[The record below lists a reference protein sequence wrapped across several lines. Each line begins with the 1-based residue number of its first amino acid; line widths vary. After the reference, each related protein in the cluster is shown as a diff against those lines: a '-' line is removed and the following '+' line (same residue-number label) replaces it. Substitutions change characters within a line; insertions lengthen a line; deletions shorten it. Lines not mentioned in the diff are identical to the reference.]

1 MEQKDFLKRFA
12 AGVFFILCL
21 GLVIGVV
28 FVIGVEKGLTESKF
42 EMTALF
48 RKVGGLQVGAPVHVS
63 GVTVGTVQDISF
75 LDEEIEGRGVQVHM
89 SLYKK
94 YEKQLRKS
102 SRIAVINQGVL
113 GEKLVDITTDP
124 KTHRE
129 DLSRPVVGVDPLEV
143 QDLAET
149 FGAAAE
155 SLLATSKTIGTVTHE
170 INLISDKTR
179 RVLDRVEQK
188 IIDGDL
194 FKLF

>member
-1 MEQKDFLKRFA
+1 METKEYIKKFI
-12 AGVFFILCL
+12 AGVFFVLCV
-21 GLVIGVV
+21 GLVVGVV
-28 FVIGVEKGLTESKF
+28 FVIGIEKGLTEPKF

-48 RKVGGLQVGAPVHVS
+48 HKVGGLAVGAPVRVS
-63 GVTVGTVQDISF
+63 GVTVGTVADIQF
-75 LDEEIEGRGVQVHM
+75 MDEEVEGRSVQVSL

-102 SRIAVINQGVL
+102 WRIAVITEGIL
-113 GEKLVDITTDP
+113 GEKVVEVTTKP
-124 KTHRE
+124 KVHLD
-129 DLSRPVVGVDPLEV
+129 DLSQPMIGSDPLDV

-155 SLLATSKTIGTVTHE
+155 SLLATSKTIGTVTTE
-170 INLISDKTR
+170 IYAISDKTR
-179 RVLDRVEQK
+179 RVLNRVEQR